1 VNLKN
6 KNVTLHGKEYA
17 ILAGKPTP
25 IPNRN
30 IHLLNV
36 LGKEPDYSLWLIEIS
51 EDKQNIKLWSYEGT
65 DSEELIKKLL
75 EELVLWGACLFL
87 LQVKST

>member
-25 IPNRN
+25 IPNRS
-30 IHLLNV
+30 IYLLNV
-36 LGKEPDYSLWLIEIS
+36 LGKEPDYSLWFIEIDDD
-51 EDKQNIKLWSYEGT
+51 EQNIRLWPYEGT
-65 DSEELIKKLL
+65 DTKELIKELL
-75 EELVLWGACLFL
+75 EEFIATAFD
-87 LQVKST
+87 